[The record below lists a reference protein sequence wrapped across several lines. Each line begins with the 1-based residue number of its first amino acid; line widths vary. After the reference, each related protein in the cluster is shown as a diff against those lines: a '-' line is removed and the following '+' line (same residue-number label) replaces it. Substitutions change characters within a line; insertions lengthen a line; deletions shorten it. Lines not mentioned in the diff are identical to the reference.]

1 MISSLAVQVLLWN
14 LSDYDGGSLLNSEHG
29 GGLAKT
35 PILAAST
42 KLQVSGG
49 LCIGTILTSTL
60 RSSLLRPYY
69 SVASLIALSSSNLGI
84 SSRNSWCQQR
94 IDRLMELC
102 VEGP

>member
-49 LCIGTILTSTL
+49 LCIGDYPNQHAAQQSSETVLQRCLTDS
-60 RSSLLRPYY
+60 PF
-69 SVASLIALSSSNLGI
+69 IKQ
-84 SSRNSWCQQR
+84 SWNQQQ
-94 IDRLMELC
+94 E
-102 VEGP
+102 